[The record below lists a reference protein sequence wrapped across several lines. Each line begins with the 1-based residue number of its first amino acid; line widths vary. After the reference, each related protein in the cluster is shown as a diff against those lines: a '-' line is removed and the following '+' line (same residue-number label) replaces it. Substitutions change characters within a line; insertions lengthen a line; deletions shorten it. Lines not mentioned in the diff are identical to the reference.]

1 MKTIYASLVKGSGL
15 GKGLGSR
22 LAALVVAVCFVSAIG
37 SKALAQSASMTQ
49 LEFLQYMVQLSGESL
64 GKSAKP
70 ADYALW
76 ARGKGM
82 QPDAGWQL
90 SAKLNRDVLAKS
102 LVQYLGLNPRKG
114 GADYAGILAREGI
127 ILPSSS
133 DVKRQDFVA
142 FVDTVTLP
150 RSSSNGNGNK
160 NGWDN
165 GVGNPHNPDVEQ
177 PPRRNKPPGGKV
189 VPICYGGT
197 TKYVNEHAVGTFL
210 ARGATPGPC
219 QVTGSQNP

>member
-90 SAKLNRDVLAKS
+90 SAKLSRDVLAKS
-102 LVQYLGLNPRKG
+102 LVQYLGLNPRKKS
-114 GADYAGILAREGI
+114 ARRSI
-127 ILPSSS
+127 TLCQSISRRLTRIWAFLRAPAPRPSS
-133 DVKRQDFVA
+133 
-142 FVDTVTLP
+142 
-150 RSSSNGNGNK
+150 
-160 NGWDN
+160 
-165 GVGNPHNPDVEQ
+165 
-177 PPRRNKPPGGKV
+177 PP
-189 VPICYGGT
+189 
-197 TKYVNEHAVGTFL
+197 A
-210 ARGATPGPC
+210 
-219 QVTGSQNP
+219 